1 MGPRSDER
9 GNVEFCGGR
18 WRSCKLQWGR
28 ARMSA
33 EIRLARANCWPCYRL
48 QWGRARMSA
57 EIERASV
64 ANGRAHGLQWGRA
77 RMSAEIGIAS
87 AGRSGCAEAS
97 MGPRSDERGNENLY
111 LHAVRL
117 FGWLQWGRAR
127 MSAEMSSSQ
136 RM

>member
-1 MGPRSDER
+1 MSAEMFLAQSSLVELGLASMGPRSDERGNAPILRISKSPWPLQWGRARMSAEMRKKGPWPDCSISASMGPRSDER

-64 ANGRAHGLQWGRA
+64 ANGRA
-77 RMSAEIGIAS
+77 
-87 AGRSGCAEAS
+87 
-97 MGPRSDERGNENLY
+97 
-111 LHAVRL
+111 
-117 FGWLQWGRAR
+117 
-127 MSAEMSSSQ
+127 
-136 RM
+136 